1 MKFKYNKR
9 GAKNMKNFK
18 DKVAVI
24 TGAASGIGRGLANR
38 AVKEGMKVVL
48 ADVEQKALT
57 QAEEELRSSGATVLS
72 VLTDVSKVKD
82 IEALAQKTIDAFGEV
97 HLLCNN
103 AGISPIGVT
112 WEAPLADWKWIIN
125 VNLWGV
131 IHGCRTFIP
140 IMQKQDNECHIV
152 NTGSLS
158 GLMAN
163 EIGQGMYI
171 VTKYGVIGLT
181 EILEKEL
188 SLIDSK
194 IKVHAL
200 CPGMVKTKI
209 LDCERNRPA
218 ELRVDATEKSV
229 HPKIEDVENAIL
241 ALANEGEDPDIVGNF
256 VFEGIKADL
265 FYILTDTKLYFKRM
279 IKDRMERILE
289 AYPQNKKIHKSVK
302 SGI

>member
-1 MKFKYNKR
+1 VL
-9 GAKNMKNFK
+9 KNLKNFK

-24 TGAASGIGRGLANR
+24 TGAASGIGRGIANR

-48 ADVEQKALT
+48 ADVEQDPLV
-57 QAEEELRSSGATVLS
+57 QAEEELKSSGATVLS
-72 VLTDVSKVKD
+72 VLTDVSKAED
-82 IEALAQKTIDAFGEV
+82 IEALAQKTLETFGEV

-103 AGISPIGVT
+103 AGVSPIGVT
-112 WEAPLADWKWIIN
+112 WESNLADWKWIIN
-125 VNLWGV
+125 VNLCGV
-131 IHGCRTFIP
+131 IHGSRTFIP

-188 SLIDSK
+188 SLLKSK

-200 CPGMVKTKI
+200 CPGMVKTNI
-209 LDCERNRPA
+209 YECERNRPA
-218 ELRVDATEKSV
+218 ELRVNATEKII
-229 HPKIEDVENAIL
+229 HPEIEEVENAIL
-241 ALANEGEDPDIVGNF
+241 ELAYQGEDPDIVGDF

-265 FYILTDTKLYFKRM
+265 FYILTDTKRYFKRM
-279 IKDRMERILE
+279 ITDRMERILE
-289 AYPQNKKIHKSVK
+289 AYPQNKRIHKSVK
-302 SGI
+302 SGS